1 MVYFSYSLDKVF
13 GIFMLMFFE
22 MFIFLVYILYYFG
35 IKIQNV
41 DIFQRM
47 VFNKRNL
54 YEKKLIKEIYIKK
67 KYLLGY

>member
-13 GIFMLMFFE
+13 SIFILMFFE

>member
-13 GIFMLMFFE
+13 SIFMLMFFE